1 MASGLLR
8 KLPQKGIFPGSL
20 LTGIDPSQV
29 GSKVFWFLPNSQY
42 ITLNNLSVSAWND
55 AFGLGHNILQAVA
68 ASQPLYLPL
77 TIPTSGG
84 NGNYCY
90 LPGTNNGEYLS
101 TPDSAALSITGDMDL
116 RWLGALDNWAS
127 ASVQVICSKWS
138 SAAGQRSFLFT
149 ISAGV
154 MKLQWSNDGT
164 TINTATATAPVSY
177 TGSQDGSLRVSLDV
191 NNGSGVWE
199 VNFYQSSD
207 RSQTWQ
213 IVGSSVT
220 GATTTTVF
228 DSTTQVEIGSYA
240 SGTLNTM
247 AGKVYNC
254 NFRASLSGSPVAS
267 FNADK
272 GNAYSSTLTA
282 NTGEV
287 WTLTYVTTIGGYH
300 IQLVDQP
307 MVMFDGSNDQ
317 LKAVAFTF
325 NQPCTIYIMLKQNS
339 YTATDYIFDGNNTN
353 LMGLTQAAT
362 DPNIRQNA
370 GVNGTENGGFAKN
383 TFRIL
388 TLIFNGASSLLQV
401 DNTGTSIT
409 SNAGT
414 NNPAGFT
421 MGSRGDSSR
430 FGNVTV
436 LECIAYNA
444 VHSAALQTSIR
455 TDMASRHKY
464 TLI

>member
-1 MASGLLR
+1 
-8 KLPQKGIFPGSL
+8 
-20 LTGIDPSQV
+20 
-29 GSKVFWFLPNSQY
+29 
-42 ITLNNLSVSAWND
+42 
-55 AFGLGHNILQAVA
+55 
-68 ASQPLYLPL
+68 
-77 TIPTSGG
+77 
-84 NGNYCY
+84 
-90 LPGTNNGEYLS
+90 
-101 TPDSAALSITGDMDL
+101 
-116 RWLGALDNWAS
+116 
-127 ASVQVICSKWS
+127 
-138 SAAGQRSFLFT
+138 
-149 ISAGV
+149 
-154 MKLQWSNDGT
+154 
-164 TINTATATAPVSY
+164 
-177 TGSQDGSLRVSLDV
+177 
-191 NNGSGVWE
+191 
-199 VNFYQSSD
+199 
-207 RSQTWQ
+207 
-213 IVGSSVT
+213 
-220 GATTTTVF
+220 
-228 DSTTQVEIGSYA
+228 
-240 SGTLNTM
+240 
-247 AGKVYNC
+247 
-254 NFRASLSGSPVAS
+254 
-267 FNADK
+267 
-272 GNAYSSTLTA
+272 
-282 NTGEV
+282 
-287 WTLTYVTTIGGYH
+287 
-300 IQLVDQP
+300 
-307 MVMFDGSNDQ
+307 
-317 LKAVAFTF
+317 
-325 NQPCTIYIMLKQNS
+325 MLKQNS